1 MIGVPLE
8 DGLMPV
14 ALVLAV
20 AVLLAGTAPQVAR
33 REPGRG
39 QAATVTATIALRA
52 GADAFDVNGPAQCKH
67 APQASIYGV
76 NAEMWS
82 VQHNDSRR
90 ALTMTVW
97 KPSDGSQPMLSLTLS
112 TGGKEARV
120 STVKG
125 PGGQSQPSGTG
136 TVAYAAEGK
145 GGTFTIN
152 ATAAGGMK
160 ISGTVK
166 CDAFTPLVAEGGD
179 E

>member
-1 MIGVPLE
+1 
-8 DGLMPV
+8 MPI
-14 ALVLAV
+14 ALALAIS
-20 AVLLAGTAPQVAR
+20 VLLAGTDSQVSRRAPGGAQN
-33 REPGRG
+33 
-39 QAATVTATIALRA
+39 ATVTTTIALRA
-52 GADAFDVNGPAQCKH
+52 GADAYDVNGPAQCKH

-82 VQHNDSRR
+82 VQHNASGKG
-90 ALTMTVW
+90 LTMTVW
-97 KPSDGSQPMLSLTLS
+97 KPSDGSQPMLNLTLS
-112 TGGKEARV
+112 TGSKEARV
-120 STVKG
+120 NTVKG